1 MKNINKTT
9 SKFFQKYKEWLYK
22 LELKE
27 EKCFRIRVSEREDA
41 RLCEWKW
48 ERKVSFTR
56 NSQEKKYTLSS
67 HRSSCTIL
75 WKQNSPSNPPAIGRE
90 NEARVEIEF
99 CKKKEAFTVCG
110 ITKHDGELQ
119 YAVKWGRLRVE
130 YSNEILSCFRLSL
143 SLSPFYHKNVV
154 VVKSHSTMLQGH
166 SKLFTTSL
174 PSLQVTL
181 SKLNWHLNKFIKSIQ
196 KQVEVGF
203 EKI

>member
-90 NEARVEIEF
+90 NEARVEIKF
-99 CKKKEAFTVCG
+99 CKKKKLLLCVG
-110 ITKHDGELQ
+110 LRSMMVNYNMQSNG
-119 YAVKWGRLRVE
+119 VGWGWNIRMKFSRVFVF
-130 YSNEILSCFRLSL
+130 LSR
-143 SLSPFYHKNVV
+143 
-154 VVKSHSTMLQGH
+154 
-166 SKLFTTSL
+166 SL
-174 PSLQVTL
+174 PFIIKMSL
-181 SKLNWHLNKFIKSIQ
+181 
-196 KQVEVGF
+196 
-203 EKI
+203 

>member
-9 SKFFQKYKEWLYK
+9 SKFFQKYKEWLHK

-99 CKKKEAFTVCG
+99 CKKKKLLLCVG
-110 ITKHDGELQ
+110 LRSMMVNYNMQSNG
-119 YAVKWGRLRVE
+119 VGWGWNIRMKFSRVFVF
-130 YSNEILSCFRLSL
+130 LSR
-143 SLSPFYHKNVV
+143 
-154 VVKSHSTMLQGH
+154 
-166 SKLFTTSL
+166 SL
-174 PSLQVTL
+174 PFIIKMSL
-181 SKLNWHLNKFIKSIQ
+181 
-196 KQVEVGF
+196 
-203 EKI
+203 